1 MTNIH
6 DLKRQDDVMDEAYAW
21 VLLFNRDTA
30 VTSEELA
37 VFREWVARSP
47 AHKQALTE
55 AENFWCEAEILTVL
69 SVPHNKLQANRLG
82 AFFDSL
88 WFGLSQIIQGINKSG
103 AVTALLVLGIG
114 ISLSSWLLPLSGSVG
129 NGVYATAIGEQ
140 KVIVLRDNS
149 RVQLDTYSQVRVD
162 YKNTVR
168 RIHLLRGKAHF
179 DVAKNPQR
187 AFEVYARDG
196 LVRAVGTAFSVY
208 LTDTDIQVTVDEGRV
223 DLARL
228 IMPASITPQSISLD
242 TEAVINSDYT
252 QADYAEA
259 QTETESHAGDGLAA
273 SLSAEAF
280 KVELA
285 NSLENNLASQQV
297 FLSLDKGQSARFS
310 LAQQSFKELTDKDMA
325 RELAWRKGLLVFARD
340 PLSHVVSEVSRYT
353 DTTIEIVDPA
363 LGNLVMGGRF
373 RIGEL
378 DALFEVLEI
387 GFGVEVSYL
396 NAHHVQLHSSSK

>member
-6 DLKRQDDVMDEAYAW
+6 DLKQQDDVMDEAYAW

-103 AVTALLVLGIG
+103 AVAALLVLGIG

-129 NGVYATAIGEQ
+129 NGVYTTAIGEQ
-140 KVIVLRDNS
+140 KVIVLRDDS

-228 IMPASITPQSISLD
+228 IVPASIESQSVSPK
-242 TEAVINSDYT
+242 
-252 QADYAEA
+252 AEA
-259 QTETESHAGDGLAA
+259 ENDISHSNA
-273 SLSAEAF
+273 AEAF
-280 KVELA
+280 KDDLA
-285 NSLENNLASQQV
+285 NSSENNLASNQV
-297 FLSLDKGQSARFS
+297 FLSLDKGQSANFS

-373 RIGEL
+373 RVGEL

-396 NAHHVQLHSSSK
+396 NAHHVQLYSASK

>member
-47 AHKQALTE
+47 SHKQALTE
-55 AENFWCEAEILTVL
+55 AENFWCEAEILTAL

-103 AVTALLVLGIG
+103 AVAALLVLGIG

-149 RVQLDTYSQVRVD
+149 RVQLDTYSQVRVEYQD
-162 YKNTVR
+162 AVR

-228 IMPASITPQSISLD
+228 IVPASIDPQSISLD
-242 TEAVINSDYT
+242 TEAVIDS
-252 QADYAEA
+252 DYAET
-259 QTETESHAGDGLAA
+259 QTQTQTESHAGDGLAA

-280 KVELA
+280 KVDLA

-297 FLSLDKGQSARFS
+297 FLSLDKGQSASFS
-310 LAQQSFKELTDKDMA
+310 LAQQSLKELSDIDMA

-353 DTTIEIVDPA
+353 DTTIEIVDPD

>member
-1 MTNIH
+1 MSNIH

-37 VFREWVARSP
+37 ALREWVARSP

-55 AENFWCEAEILTVL
+55 AENFWCEAEILTAL

-88 WFGLSQIIQGINKSG
+88 WFGLSQLIQSINKSG
-103 AVTALLVLGIG
+103 AVAALLVLGIG

-140 KVIVLRDNS
+140 KVIVLRDDS
-149 RVQLDTYSQVRVD
+149 RVQLDTYSQVRVEYQD
-162 YKNTVR
+162 AVR

-179 DVAKNPQR
+179 NVAKNPQR

-228 IMPASITPQSISLD
+228 IMPASIAPQSISLD
-242 TEAVINSDYT
+242 TEAVIDS
-252 QADYAEA
+252 DYAET
-259 QTETESHAGDGLAA
+259 QTEIEGHAGDGLAA

-297 FLSLDKGQSARFS
+297 FLSLDKGQSASFS
-310 LAQQSFKELTDKDMA
+310 LVQQSFKELTDKDMA

-353 DTTIEIVDPA
+353 DTTIEIVDPD
-363 LGNLVMGGRF
+363 LGSLVMGGRF

>member
-1 MTNIH
+1 MSNIH

-37 VFREWVARSP
+37 ALREWVARSP

-55 AENFWCEAEILTVL
+55 AENFWCEAEILTAL

-88 WFGLSQIIQGINKSG
+88 WFGLSQLIQSINKSG
-103 AVTALLVLGIG
+103 AVAALLVLGIG

-140 KVIVLRDNS
+140 KVIVLRDDS
-149 RVQLDTYSQVRVD
+149 RVQLDTYSQVRVEYQD
-162 YKNTVR
+162 AVR

-179 DVAKNPQR
+179 NVAKNPQR

-228 IMPASITPQSISLD
+228 IMPASIAPQSISLD
-242 TEAVINSDYT
+242 TEAVIDS
-252 QADYAEA
+252 DYAET
-259 QTETESHAGDGLAA
+259 QTEIEGHAGDGLAA

-297 FLSLDKGQSARFS
+297 FLSLDKGQSASFS
-310 LAQQSFKELTDKDMA
+310 LAQQSLKELSDIDMA

-353 DTTIEIVDPA
+353 DTTIEIVDPD
-363 LGNLVMGGRF
+363 LGSLVMGGRF

>member
-1 MTNIH
+1 M
-6 DLKRQDDVMDEAYAW
+6 
-21 VLLFNRDTA
+21 
-30 VTSEELA
+30 
-37 VFREWVARSP
+37 
-47 AHKQALTE
+47 
-55 AENFWCEAEILTVL
+55 
-69 SVPHNKLQANRLG
+69 
-82 AFFDSL
+82 
-88 WFGLSQIIQGINKSG
+88 
-103 AVTALLVLGIG
+103 
-114 ISLSSWLLPLSGSVG
+114 
-129 NGVYATAIGEQ
+129 
-140 KVIVLRDNS
+140 IVLRDNS
-149 RVQLDTYSQVRVD
+149 RVQLDTYSQVRVEYQD
-162 YKNTVR
+162 AVR

-228 IMPASITPQSISLD
+228 IVPASIDPQSISLD
-242 TEAVINSDYT
+242 TEAVIDS
-252 QADYAEA
+252 DYAET
-259 QTETESHAGDGLAA
+259 QTQTESHAGDGLAA

-280 KVELA
+280 KVDLA

-297 FLSLDKGQSARFS
+297 FLSLDKGQSASFS
-310 LAQQSFKELTDKDMA
+310 LVQQSFKELTDKDMA

-353 DTTIEIVDPA
+353 DTTIEIVDPD
-363 LGNLVMGGRF
+363 LGSLVMGGRF

>member
-47 AHKQALTE
+47 SHKQALTE
-55 AENFWCEAEILTVL
+55 AENFWCEAEILTAL

-103 AVTALLVLGIG
+103 AVAALLVLGIG

-149 RVQLDTYSQVRVD
+149 RVQLDTYSQVRVEYQD
-162 YKNTVR
+162 AVR

-228 IMPASITPQSISLD
+228 IVPASIDPQSISLD
-242 TEAVINSDYT
+242 TEAVIDS
-252 QADYAEA
+252 DYAET
-259 QTETESHAGDGLAA
+259 QTQTESHAGDGLAA

-280 KVELA
+280 KVDLA

-297 FLSLDKGQSARFS
+297 FLSLDKGQSASFS
-310 LAQQSFKELTDKDMA
+310 LAQQSLKELSDIDMA

-353 DTTIEIVDPA
+353 DTTIEIVDPD

>member
-6 DLKRQDDVMDEAYAW
+6 DLKQQDDVMDEAYAW

-30 VTSEELA
+30 VTNKELA

-69 SVPHNKLQANRLG
+69 SVPLNKAQPNRVG
-82 AFFDSL
+82 MFFESL
-88 WFGLSQIIQGINKSG
+88 WFGLSQINKNIKTSG
-103 AVTALLVLGIG
+103 AVAALLVLGIS
-114 ISLSSWLLPLSGSVG
+114 ISLTSWLLPQGGSVG

-140 KVIVLRDNS
+140 KVIVLRDDS

-179 DVAKNPQR
+179 DVAKKPQR

-228 IMPASITPQSISLD
+228 IVPASIESQSVSPKAEIKNDISHSN
-242 TEAVINSDYT
+242 A
-252 QADYAEA
+252 
-259 QTETESHAGDGLAA
+259 
-273 SLSAEAF
+273 AEAF
-280 KVELA
+280 KDDLA
-285 NSLENNLASQQV
+285 NSLENNLASNQV
-297 FLSLDKGQSARFS
+297 FLSLDKGQSANFS

-353 DTTIEIVDPA
+353 DTTIEIVDPD
-363 LGNLVMGGRF
+363 LGRLVMGGRF
-373 RIGEL
+373 RVGEL

-396 NAHHVQLHSSSK
+396 NAHHVQLYSASK

>member
-6 DLKRQDDVMDEAYAW
+6 DLKQQDDVMDEAYAW

-103 AVTALLVLGIG
+103 AVAALLVLGIG

-129 NGVYATAIGEQ
+129 NGVYTTAIGEQ
-140 KVIVLRDNS
+140 KVIVLRDDS

-228 IMPASITPQSISLD
+228 IVPASIESQS
-242 TEAVINSDYT
+242 
-252 QADYAEA
+252 
-259 QTETESHAGDGLAA
+259 A
-273 SLSAEAF
+273 SLNAEVKNDISHSDAAEAF
-280 KVELA
+280 KDDLA
-285 NSLENNLASQQV
+285 NSLENNLASNQV
-297 FLSLDKGQSARFS
+297 FLSLDKGQSANFS

-373 RIGEL
+373 RVGEL

-396 NAHHVQLHSSSK
+396 NAHHVQLYSASK